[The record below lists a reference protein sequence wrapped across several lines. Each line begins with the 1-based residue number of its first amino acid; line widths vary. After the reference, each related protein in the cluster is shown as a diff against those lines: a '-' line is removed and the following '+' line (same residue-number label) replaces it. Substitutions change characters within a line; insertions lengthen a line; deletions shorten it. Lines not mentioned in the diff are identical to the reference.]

1 MTPKSAASLAPP
13 LAEAPL
19 PEAPAAAARE
29 IVLASD
35 NPGKLREFAQLFA
48 GYEVKVSPQSAFGV
62 PAAAETGADFVDN
75 ALIKARHAA
84 ALVGERL
91 VVADDSGL
99 EVDALDGAPG
109 LRSARYA
116 GVGASA
122 ADNLRLLL
130 KNLAGAP
137 RSPARF
143 RCAVACLRRADDP
156 APVVA
161 TGVWEGQI
169 LAAPRGLNGF
179 GYDPVFYL
187 PEQGRTAAELPPDLK
202 NALSHRGQALRAL
215 LEKMKHA
222 KLLD

>member
-1 MTPKSAASLAPP
+1 MAPAVASSVPP
-13 LAEAPL
+13 LADAPL
-19 PEAPAAAARE
+19 PEAPPPAARE
-29 IVLASD
+29 IVIASN

-48 GYEVKVSPQSAFGV
+48 GCGVRVAPQSAFRV
-62 PAAAETGADFVDN
+62 PAVAETGVDFVDN

-84 ALVGERL
+84 ALTGERL

-116 GVGASA
+116 GDGASD

-130 KNLAGAP
+130 ENLAGAS

-143 RCAVACLRRADDP
+143 RCAMVCLRRADDP

-169 LAAPRGLNGF
+169 LAAPRGANGF

-187 PEQGRTAAELPPDLK
+187 PDQGRTAAELPPDLK

-222 KLLD
+222 NVLD

>member
-116 GVGASA
+116 GVGATA

-130 KNLAGAP
+130 KNLASAP

-143 RCAVACLRRADDP
+143 RCAIACLRRADDP
-156 APVVA
+156 APVWRPAFGRARSWPRPGASTASA
-161 TGVWEGQI
+161 TIRCFTCQSR
-169 LAAPRGLNGF
+169 AAPRRSCPRTSRTPSATG
-179 GYDPVFYL
+179 
-187 PEQGRTAAELPPDLK
+187 GRPCGPCW
-202 NALSHRGQALRAL
+202 RR
-215 LEKMKHA
+215 
-222 KLLD
+222 

>member
-1 MTPKSAASLAPP
+1 MAPTVASPAPP

-19 PEAPAAAARE
+19 PEAPPPVARE
-29 IVLASD
+29 IVLASN
-35 NPGKLREFAQLFA
+35 NPGKLREFEQLFA
-48 GYEVKVSPQSAFGV
+48 GRGIRMVAQSAFRV
-62 PAAAETGADFVDN
+62 PPVAETGVDFVDN

-84 ALVGERL
+84 ALTGERL
-91 VVADDSGL
+91 VIADDSGL

-116 GVGASA
+116 GDGASD

-143 RCAVACLRRADDP
+143 RCAMVCLRRADDP

-169 LAAPRGLNGF
+169 LAAPRGANGF

-187 PEQGRTAAELPPDLK
+187 PAQGRAAAELPPDLK

-222 KLLD
+222 RLLD

>member
-1 MTPKSAASLAPP
+1 MAPAVASPVPP
-13 LAEAPL
+13 LADAPMREAP
-19 PEAPAAAARE
+19 PPAARE
-29 IVLASD
+29 IVLASN

-48 GYEVKVSPQSAFGV
+48 GCGVRVAPQSAFRV
-62 PAAAETGADFVDN
+62 PAVAETGVDFVEN

-84 ALVGERL
+84 ILTGERL

-116 GVGASA
+116 GDGASD

-130 KNLAGAP
+130 KNLAGASH
-137 RSPARF
+137 SPARF
-143 RCAVACLRRADDP
+143 RCAMVCLRRADDP
-156 APVVA
+156 APVIA
-161 TGVWEGQI
+161 TGVWEGEI
-169 LAAPRGLNGF
+169 LAAPQGDNGF

-187 PEQGRTAAELPPDLK
+187 PAEGRTAAELPSDLK
-202 NALSHRGQALRAL
+202 NALSHRGQALRTL

-222 KLLD
+222 RLLD

>member
-1 MTPKSAASLAPP
+1 MAPQSAANLAPS

-19 PEAPAAAARE
+19 PEAPAPAARE

-48 GYEVKVSPQSAFGV
+48 GWGIRVTPQSAFRV
-62 PAAAETGADFVDN
+62 PAVAETGVDFVDN

-84 ALVGERL
+84 ALTGPRL

-116 GVGASA
+116 GDDASA
-122 ADNLRLLL
+122 ADNLNLLL
-130 KNLAGAP
+130 KNLAGAA

-143 RCAVACLRRADDP
+143 RCAIVCLRRADDP

-169 LAAPRGLNGF
+169 LASPRGGNGF

-187 PEQGRTAAELPPDLK
+187 PAQGRTAAELPPDLK

-215 LEKMKHA
+215 LEKMQHA
-222 KLLD
+222 SLLD